1 MPEVGV
7 KDKVLVHIAAMFDS
21 DTWQDHD
28 ELVHC
33 VADNI
38 DTLLAQV
45 ELVLMLILIVLR
57 VCIQPA
63 ASTELTC
70 HLPMLQ
76 SPSSPR

>member
-1 MPEVGV
+1 
-7 KDKVLVHIAAMFDS
+7 VHIADMFDS